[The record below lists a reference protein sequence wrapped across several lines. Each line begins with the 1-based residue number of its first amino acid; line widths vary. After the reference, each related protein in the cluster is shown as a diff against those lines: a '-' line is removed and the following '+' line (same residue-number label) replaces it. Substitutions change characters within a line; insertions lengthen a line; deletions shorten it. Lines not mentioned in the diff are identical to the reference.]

1 MNRSTDWPST
11 RNDLLL
17 GLRKGT
23 DVIEWTEFWKSYA
36 QPIHRLCARSGI
48 PGDEADDVVQNVMV
62 QLVKD
67 LPALELDS
75 RRGKFRSWLA
85 TVVIRIAI
93 KYRARLAKLPIPS
106 GTVHNRPGTAN
117 PVLDD
122 REFRNLLDS
131 SLLRLESQFTPD
143 ELEAF
148 SRAYF
153 SNQPRQEIAS
163 ELKRPISWVYRTIY
177 KVTCSLETE
186 LSRIADDTI
195 LGIL

>member
-1 MNRSTDWPST
+1 
-11 RNDLLL
+11 
-17 GLRKGT
+17 
-23 DVIEWTEFWKSYA
+23 
-36 QPIHRLCARSGI
+36 LCARSGI
-48 PGDEADDVVQNVMV
+48 PGGEADDVVQNVMI

-75 RRGKFRSWLA
+75 TRGKFRSWLA

-93 KYRARLAKLPIPS
+93 KYRSRLAKLPIPS
-106 GTVHNRPGTAN
+106 GAVLDRPGTSDTG
-117 PVLDD
+117 LDD
-122 REFRNLLDS
+122 REFRNILDS
-131 SLLRLESQFTPD
+131 SLSRIESQFSSD

-148 SRAYF
+148 SRSYF
-153 SNQPRQEIAS
+153 SNQPRREIAND
-163 ELKRPISWVYRTIY
+163 LKRPISWVYRSIY

>member
-11 RNDLLL
+11 RHDLLL
-17 GLRKGT
+17 ELRKGA
-23 DVIEWTEFWKSYA
+23 DVVEWTEFWKSYA
-36 QPIHRLCARSGI
+36 RPIHRLCARSGI
-48 PGDEADDVVQNVMV
+48 PGSEADDVVQNVMV

-85 TVVIRIAI
+85 TVVIRMAI
-93 KYRARLAKLPIPS
+93 KYRTRLAKLPVPS
-106 GTVHNRPGTAN
+106 GAVHDRPGTSDTG
-117 PVLDD
+117 LDD

-131 SLLRLESQFTPD
+131 SLLRIETQFTAD

-153 SNQPRQEIAS
+153 SNQPRREIATD
-163 ELKRPISWVYRTIY
+163 LKRPISWVYRTIY